1 MDETYRMLG
10 REHDADLEREAARR
24 RLAAQLPRSG
34 RLRMPSVLAPAA
46 DALGRLLREFRRA
59 PAAPDASSAPQ
70 IDAGP

>member
-34 RLRMPSVLAPAA
+34 RVRTRSALTMPAA
-46 DALGRLLREFRRA
+46 ALRRSLLGLRRS
-59 PAAPDASSAPQ
+59 PAAPATSPHRRWR
-70 IDAGP
+70 